1 MKFLDREVVLAIHDR
16 QLAEHGGLAGVRDP
30 GLLDSAL
37 ARPRNRQAYGADDPF
52 ELAAALAYGIARNLP
67 FIDCNKR
74 TVWTVARTFLAI
86 NGHRLQPE
94 RSEAVERMV
103 ALAEGQLDEAGF
115 AAWLAAQPARPA
127 TR

>member
-52 ELAAALAYGIARNLP
+52 ELAAALAYGIARNHP
-67 FIDCNKR
+67 FIDGNKR
-74 TVWTVARTFLAI
+74 TAWTVARTFLAI

-103 ALAEGQLDEAGF
+103 ALAEDQLDEAGF